1 MNLFASP
8 LLANN
13 LAGLP
18 TTIIITTKY
27 DPLRDEGEAYAQKL
41 GEAGGKVSHT
51 CYQQCSMVYSI
62 VDISRKAMDE
72 VVNALHIVF
81 FG

>member
-51 CYQQCSMVYSI
+51 CYQQCSMLYSI
-62 VDISRKAMDE
+62 SL
-72 VVNALHIVF
+72 ALSIF
-81 FG
+81 PEKQWMKL

>member
-62 VDISRKAMDE
+62 SL
-72 VVNALHIVF
+72 ALSIF
-81 FG
+81 PEKQWMKL